1 MDFFLKLY
9 FVLFLFQSR
18 IKCSEVANPDEV
30 SSLTFSL
37 TQFSINQLKTQL
49 FPTFFQKLLSLD
61 LPNMQK
67 QYWPFSIT
75 LSNLKLKPDAID
87 ASNLLINL
95 NEGKINVSF
104 HDLVFELEGMGKITW
119 ENGKSYEGVFEN
131 DQVLG

>member
-1 MDFFLKLY
+1 L
-9 FVLFLFQSR
+9 
-18 IKCSEVANPDEV
+18 N
-30 SSLTFSL
+30 
-37 TQFSINQLKTQL
+37 
-49 FPTFFQKLLSLD
+49 
-61 LPNMQK
+61 
-67 QYWPFSIT
+67 
-75 LSNLKLKPDAID
+75 PDAID